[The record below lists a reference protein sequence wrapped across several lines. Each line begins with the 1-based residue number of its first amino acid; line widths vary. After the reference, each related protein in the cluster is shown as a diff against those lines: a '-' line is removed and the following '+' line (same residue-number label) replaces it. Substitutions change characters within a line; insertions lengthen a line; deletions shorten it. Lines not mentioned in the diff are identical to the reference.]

1 MDTHE
6 PCPGIEVG
14 DIGVKLGYDSVDNG
28 YLMFNQYKVP
38 RSALLARF
46 TEITKEGEFELKSD
60 PRLLYSI
67 MSTTRL
73 AIIMGCA
80 FNLIRASAVAVRYG
94 VCRRQF
100 ANMKGSKLE
109 RKLLDYQVHQ
119 DVIGKN
125 LGNAVVIFLAGNS
138 TVEFQ
143 KQCLQEFKEDE
154 FKNLDLLHHLTA
166 GFKSLFTEM
175 CYVGIDELRQS
186 CGGAGFLKSAGIGDW
201 WTDIAPFPTF
211 EGVNAVMA

>member
-28 YLMFNQYKVP
+28 YLLFTQYKVP

-80 FNLIRASAVAVRYG
+80 FNIIRASAVAVRYG
-94 VCRRQF
+94 VCRR
-100 ANMKGSKLE
+100 
-109 RKLLDYQVHQ
+109 
-119 DVIGKN
+119 
-125 LGNAVVIFLAGNS
+125 
-138 TVEFQ
+138 
-143 KQCLQEFKEDE
+143 
-154 FKNLDLLHHLTA
+154 
-166 GFKSLFTEM
+166 
-175 CYVGIDELRQS
+175 
-186 CGGAGFLKSAGIGDW
+186 
-201 WTDIAPFPTF
+201 
-211 EGVNAVMA
+211 